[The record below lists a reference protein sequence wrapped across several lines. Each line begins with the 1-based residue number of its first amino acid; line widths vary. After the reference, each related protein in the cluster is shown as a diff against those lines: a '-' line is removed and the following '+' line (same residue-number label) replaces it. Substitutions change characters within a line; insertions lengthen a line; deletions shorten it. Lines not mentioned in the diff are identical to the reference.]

1 MLVQIGAVLDPAG
14 GVAPGRASLTASNAG
29 VRGSGEC
36 SRNPDRLLAKK
47 FSKMVHLG
55 DAPPLRRAYAVIVT
69 RGSKEHC
76 LREEEEMGPKSLA
89 VSRHRRHAHAVSR
102 RRKHTSLRRPSKYQG
117 TAEASFGETS
127 DPAPGQYGADRP
139 LVRVSG
145 RTRLNSKL
153 CAP

>member
-1 MLVQIGAVLDPAG
+1 MLVQIGAVLDPVG

-55 DAPPLRRAYAVIVT
+55 DTPPLRRAYAVIVA

-76 LREEEEMGPKSLA
+76 LREGEEMGSKGLA
-89 VSRHRRHAHAVSR
+89 VSRHRRHAHAVTR
-102 RRKHTSLRRPSKYQG
+102 RDSWKIGSVPPRSSIR
-117 TAEASFGETS
+117 
-127 DPAPGQYGADRP
+127 GARE
-139 LVRVSG
+139 R
-145 RTRLNSKL
+145 
-153 CAP
+153 